1 VDLDLTG
8 EQQLLQESVRR
19 TIERH
24 CPIETVRHLE
34 NDPTGY
40 SPALWSALAELGVAG
55 LLIGEE
61 HGGAGLSL
69 IDAAIVYEEFGRSLA
84 PTPHFVSCVL
94 GAGLLTRTS
103 SQLAADWLPKL
114 ATGEKV
120 MTVAWLEPDGGYG
133 PEGVRLRAEHDTGS
147 RAEHDAGESRG
158 DRDTGY
164 RLHGVKRH
172 VAFAQA
178 ADEMLVLA
186 REDNGIVICAVSPD
200 WEGVSL
206 RQDTTI
212 AGDAQ
217 FTVSFDNVRVDRRR
231 VVAGPDQAWAAWHD
245 TMLDGATL
253 LAAQAAGG
261 ARAALDLAVNYAKT
275 RHQFDK
281 PLGAFQAIA
290 HYLADASTAVDG
302 AETLAWEAAWARTEG
317 RSIAQLAPMAKGYAC
332 RTFRD
337 VTAVAE
343 QIFGGVGFTLDFDIQ
358 LYFRRAKSLQLNWWD
373 DRYLDGL
380 VAEQLL
386 DVG

>member
-24 CPIETVRHLE
+24 CPIETVRALE
-34 NDPTGY
+34 NDSRGY
-40 SPALWSALAELGVAG
+40 SPALWSALADLGVAG
-55 LLIGEE
+55 LLIPEE
-61 HGGAGLSL
+61 HGGAGMSL
-69 IDAAIVYEEFGRSLA
+69 LDAAIVYEEFGRSLA
-84 PTPHFVSCVL
+84 PSPHFVSCVL
-94 GAGLLTRTS
+94 SAGALAR
-103 SQLAADWLPKL
+103 SQSELKPDWLPKL
-114 ATGEKV
+114 ASGEKV

-133 PEGVRLRAEHDTGS
+133 PDGVRLRAES
-147 RAEHDAGESRG
+147 EG
-158 DRDTGY
+158 DGY

-172 VAFAQA
+172 VPFAQA
-178 ADEMLVLA
+178 ANELLVLA
-186 REDNGIVICAVSPD
+186 RNQTGIMLCAVSPA

-206 RQDTTI
+206 RQDATI

-217 FTVSFDNVRVDRRR
+217 FTVTFDNVRVDRRR
-231 VVAGPDQAWAAWHD
+231 VVAEPERAWAIWHD
-245 TMLDGATL
+245 TMLDGAAL

-275 RHQFDK
+275 RQQFDK
-281 PLGAFQAIA
+281 PLGAFQALA
-290 HYLADASTAVDG
+290 HYLADATTTVDG
-302 AETLAWEAAWARTEG
+302 AQTLAWEAAWARTEG
-317 RSIAQLAPMAKGYAC
+317 RSIARLAPMAKSHAC

>member
-1 VDLDLTG
+1 MDLDLTG

-24 CPIETVRHLE
+24 CPIETVRALE
-34 NDPTGY
+34 NDPVGY
-40 SPALWSALAELGVAG
+40 SPALWSALADLGVAG
-55 LLIGEE
+55 LLIAEE

-84 PTPHFVSCVL
+84 PSPHFVGCVL
-94 GAGLLTRTS
+94 GAGLLARTD
-103 SQLAADWLPKL
+103 SQLKAEWLPKL
-114 ATGEKV
+114 ASGEKV
-120 MTVAWLEPDGGYG
+120 MTVAWLEPDGGFG
-133 PEGVRLRAEHDTGS
+133 PEGVRLRAEP
-147 RAEHDAGESRG
+147 EG
-158 DRDTGY
+158 DGY
-164 RLHGVKRH
+164 RLGGEKRH
-172 VAFAQA
+172 VPFAEA
-178 ADEMLVLA
+178 ANEMLVLA
-186 REDNGIVICAVSPD
+186 RSDSGVIICAVSPD

-206 RQDTTI
+206 RQDATI

-217 FTVSFDNVRVDRRR
+217 FTVRFDNVRVDRRR
-231 VVAGPDQAWAAWHD
+231 VVVEPDKAWAAWHD

-253 LAAQAAGG
+253 LAAQAASG
-261 ARAALDLAVNYAKT
+261 ARAALELAVNYAST

-290 HYLADASTAVDG
+290 HYLADAATMVDG
-302 AETLAWEAAWARTEG
+302 AQTLAWEAAWSRTEG

-332 RTFRD
+332 RTFRE

-380 VAEQLL
+380 VAAQLL
-386 DVG
+386 DAG